1 MKKKCFS
8 KLYILKFMTLK
19 YPNKTND
26 RPADV
31 GKHPSIPRISEF
43 RVLILQGSSTVPTI
57 CGYNTGQHMYI
68 DASDDCNIIN
78 LDIDTGSNQDRSWSF
93 RVKQSHKSDET
104 ISSFWLDSTLRNKKN
119 AKYFRNSTYFCKRK
133 EYILSKSQNFNFVGY
148 PVWVLQQEYSC
159 AWLPPVADRHV
170 RRFCLIQLW
179 HVIVHC
185 VAHWHTSPVSLTRH
199 PSQFDTSSV
208 WQGISLKCRAV
219 VNHSLMHH
227 QIDTSSSIVGHVI
240 QHSLTRH
247 PNSQFDTSS
256 VSHVIS
262 LTRHRA

>member
-93 RVKQSHKSDET
+93 RVKQSHKLDET
-104 ISSFWLDSTLRNKKN
+104 ISSFWIDSTLGP
-119 AKYFRNSTYFCKRK
+119 YFRGG
-133 EYILSKSQNFNFVGY
+133 KSQ
-148 PVWVLQQEYSC
+148 
-159 AWLPPVADRHV
+159 
-170 RRFCLIQLW
+170 ILW
-179 HVIVHC
+179 EIH
-185 VAHWHTSPVSLTRH
+185 L
-199 PSQFDTSSV
+199 F
-208 WQGISLKCRAV
+208 L
-219 VNHSLMHH
+219 
-227 QIDTSSSIVGHVI
+227 
-240 QHSLTRH
+240 
-247 PNSQFDTSS
+247 
-256 VSHVIS
+256 
-262 LTRHRA
+262 